1 MSSPSVKQA
10 QFLNRIFKE
19 ALTAYAPR
27 SVAVPGCATGN
38 GFEHIDSAITEQVT
52 GIDINPEYLEAL
64 HSRFCNSLPGLELVC
79 SDLCACKFQTG
90 TFDLI
95 YCALVFEYLDPAV
108 LMKKAAGWLN
118 EGGTVLVVLQ
128 LPSEKT
134 GKVSETP
141 YKSLKRLEPIMKL
154 VEPDL
159 IRRAAAESGLTETTT
174 HTETLESGKVFFIGH
189 YRLQFR

>member
-1 MSSPSVKQA
+1 MSSPHVKQA
-10 QFLNRIFKE
+10 QFLNRIFRE
-19 ALTAYAPR
+19 ALIAYAPR

-38 GFEHIDSAITEQVT
+38 GFEHLDAAITARVT
-52 GIDINPEYLEAL
+52 GIDINREYLEAL
-64 HSRFCNSLPGLELVC
+64 HSRFSERLPGLELVC
-79 SDLCACKFQTG
+79 SDLSEFELKEGA
-90 TFDLI
+90 FDLI

-118 EGGTVLVVLQ
+118 EGGTVVVILQ

-154 VEPDL
+154 VDPDL
-159 IRRAAAESGLTETTT
+159 IRRAAAESKLTETAN
-174 HTETLESGKVFFIGH
+174 HTETLESGKAFFVAH
-189 YRLQFR
+189 YRLRIG